1 MGNHCLFQKTDI
13 FPGLGDQMQKIGEIL
28 CNTLTITKE
37 KELNIRILLEDT
49 VFINQFE
56 KVLF

>member
-1 MGNHCLFQKTDI
+1 
-13 FPGLGDQMQKIGEIL
+13 MQKIREIL
-28 CNTLTITKE
+28 YNTLTVTKE

-49 VFINQFE
+49 AFVNQFE